1 MPRPR
6 SLLAIVAAIVF
17 VLAYIALLGW
27 FFRSAPSQS
36 EAEVQEYVAE
46 VLMRP
51 GRPIEP
57 LPMVRVP
64 LAVDDGGQLT
74 GDSTLIALLGD
85 IRPAGRGD
93 PHPAWSR
100 LSTVL
105 SWLGAI
111 GLVIFAGRRSERR
124 A

>member
-17 VLAYIALLGW
+17 VLAYIALLGL

-36 EAEVQEYVAE
+36 EAERQEYVAE

-64 LAVDDGGQLT
+64 LAVELAMQ
-74 GDSTLIALLGD
+74 
-85 IRPAGRGD
+85 RD
-93 PHPAWSR
+93 P
-100 LSTVL
+100 
-105 SWLGAI
+105 
-111 GLVIFAGRRSERR
+111 FAPLP
-124 A
+124 